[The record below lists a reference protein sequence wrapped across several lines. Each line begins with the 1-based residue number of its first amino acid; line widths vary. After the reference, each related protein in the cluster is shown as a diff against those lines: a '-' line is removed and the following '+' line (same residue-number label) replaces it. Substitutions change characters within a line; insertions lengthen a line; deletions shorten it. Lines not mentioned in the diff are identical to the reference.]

1 MPTEI
6 FLPMFYILLLT
17 LAVFFLFNYMYIKE
31 IYINNETTSV
41 TGEELRHPSFDQSSD
56 ILKNVNRN

>member
-17 LAVFFLFNYMYIKE
+17 LAVFFLSTSIRLKG

-41 TGEELRHPSFDQSSD
+41 TGEEHRHPPFDQGSV
-56 ILKNVNRN
+56 ILKNVQRN

>member
-6 FLPMFYILLLT
+6 FLPMFYVLLLT
-17 LAVFFLFNYMYIKE
+17 LAVLLLSTSIRPKE

-41 TGEELRHPSFDQSSD
+41 TGEENRQPPFDQGSVT
-56 ILKNVNRN
+56 LKNVQRN

>member
-17 LAVFFLFNYMYIKE
+17 LAVFLLSTSIKLKE

-41 TGEELRHPSFDQSSD
+41 TGEEHRQPPFDQGSVT
-56 ILKNVNRN
+56 LKNVQRN